1 MVSTDG
7 ARRACGSAADPSAR
21 DLDPMSAE
29 SSIRPE
35 GAAGAAPKRH
45 LRNYLLDPRFQLK
58 YSGYVVMVT
67 LVVASTLGA
76 IAFEQ
81 SHAQTEMLSIDL
93 AMQGETSAFI
103 EARAREYDRNMAV
116 AIVCGILA
124 LCGALGVTGVLIT
137 HRVVGPAYKLK
148 RLFQHVID
156 GHLRLEGRLRKGDEL
171 QDVFEAYERMIETL
185 RERQRAQIGAVEEVI
200 GLSRSSGASA
210 ETLARLE
217 QLRQELKVALD

>member
-1 MVSTDG
+1 
-7 ARRACGSAADPSAR
+7 
-21 DLDPMSAE
+21 
-29 SSIRPE
+29 
-35 GAAGAAPKRH
+35 
-45 LRNYLLDPRFQLK
+45 
-58 YSGYVVMVT
+58 
-67 LVVASTLGA
+67 
-76 IAFEQ
+76 
-81 SHAQTEMLSIDL
+81 MLSIDL

-103 EARAREYDRNMAV
+103 EARAREYDRNMSV